1 MNLYTL
7 ANRIMNCIECVVVY
21 IVKLVFEHSTAFLS
35 KLSIMGF
42 SYYVDNQV
50 FFNTQLEDIYT
61 KYPQFKECVNRLHYF
76 SRCGS
81 AMLCHTRIEPY
92 ATTWISTSAL
102 LVKDTEKIEY
112 VEHYMGSHMSN
123 LIDDIFTQGTRSSGG
138 SGGSGSSGTTCKKE
152 AENEFMGTVF
162 NTHFDMLRLFSEYSN
177 EIVEIMVT
185 MRQEDQ
191 YVHKSLFYNKALLQK
206 RCERA
211 MPKVGVL
218 SDNGHARFKCEG
230 VKEEHKETEG
240 GFFYINRLMS
250 RSNPTLAPTHELKCS
265 MNPVRLPLIP
275 SSVSFLSVQYKLASS
290 HFSIQLT
297 VNEEAY
303 NVGNHLFTPLFVKRC
318 LEYQPHEYVFDLD
331 YKLVIVDNNIKVLE
345 LDSSQYV
352 VLEKDGYMICN
363 V

>member
-1 MNLYTL
+1 
-7 ANRIMNCIECVVVY
+7 MNCIECVVVY

-50 FFNTQLEDIYT
+50 FFNTQLEDLYT
-61 KYPQFKECVNRLHYF
+61 KYPYIKEGVNRLHYF

-102 LVKDTEKIEY
+102 LVNDANIKY

-123 LIDDIFTQGTRSSGG
+123 LIDDVFTQGAGT
-138 SGGSGSSGTTCKKE
+138 SGTACKKE
-152 AENEFMGTVF
+152 AENDILGTVF
-162 NTHFDMLRLFSEYSN
+162 NTHFDMLRLFSEYSK

-211 MPKVGVL
+211 KKEH
-218 SDNGHARFKCEG
+218 DNGNSYHALFKCEG

-250 RSNPTLAPTHELKCS
+250 RSNTTLAPTYEHKCS
-265 MNPVRLPLIP
+265 MNPVRLPLLP
-275 SSVSFLSVQYKLASS
+275 SSVSFLSVQYKLENS
-290 HFSIQLT
+290 HFTIQLT

-318 LEYQPHEYVFDLD
+318 LEYQPQEYIFDLD

-352 VLEKDGYMICN
+352 ILEKDGYMICN